1 MLAVLLILGDNLP
14 AFHYFPPLL
23 IGILLLKRGYLT
35 VKTDHKP
42 HSVIRPC
49 MVNHVTG
56 YSISTP

>member
-49 MVNHVTG
+49 RVNL
-56 YSISTP
+56 